1 MGLFIALSDLIKI
14 LKLGY
19 RDMVNRKKI
28 RLRNGDILDVE
39 EYHDGNYGS
48 PGKTRRKKEKPTKE
62 QVRLI
67 NQRNKAKRCRW
78 RLLQYFNEGDLF
90 ITWTYEVRNRPPNMD
105 GALKDFRAAIGKIRK
120 VYRGLVVQLYWI
132 RNIERGTKGAWHIHL
147 VIKQT
152 PEGDAAAIVT
162 KAWTKGGTYVAEIRH
177 SKFTG
182 DDMEQL
188 ADYLTKDEHTAE
200 QRKDGIPGKPRIAES
215 SYSTSRNM
223 PLPEPKEDK
232 LVRWKPEVKPPKGY
246 YIARIHE
253 GINPVTGFLYRS
265 YTLIRLKTQERKKP
279 PNRVRRC

>member
-1 MGLFIALSDLIKI
+1 
-14 LKLGY
+14 
-19 RDMVNRKKI
+19 MVNRKKI

-62 QVRLI
+62 QMRLI

-78 RLLQYFNEGDLF
+78 RLIQYFDQGDLF
-90 ITWTYEVRNRPPNMD
+90 ITWTYEVKNRPPNMD

-120 VYRGLVVQLYWI
+120 AYRGLVVQLYWI

-162 KAWTKGGTYVAEIRH
+162 KAWIKGGTYVVEIRN

-188 ADYLTKDEHTAE
+188 ANYLTKDEHIAE
-200 QRKDGIPGKPRIAES
+200 IKADGTPGKPRIAES
-215 SYSTSRNM
+215 SYNTSRNM
-223 PLPEPKEDK
+223 PLPEPRTDK

-246 YIARIHE
+246 YIARMHE

>member
-1 MGLFIALSDLIKI
+1 MI
-14 LKLGY
+14 
-19 RDMVNRKKI
+19 NRKKI

-39 EYHDGNYGS
+39 EYHDGDYGS

-105 GALKDFRAAIGKIRK
+105 GALKNFRAAIGKIRK

-162 KAWTKGGTYVAEIRH
+162 KAWTKGGTYVAEIRN
-177 SKFTG
+177 SKFAG
-182 DDMEQL
+182 DDMELL
-188 ADYLTKDEHTAE
+188 ANYMTKDEHTAGPRE
-200 QRKDGIPGKPRIAES
+200 DGTPGKPRIAES

>member
-1 MGLFIALSDLIKI
+1 MIKI

-90 ITWTYEVRNRPPNMD
+90 ITWTYEVRNRPPNME

-200 QRKDGIPGKPRIAES
+200 PRKDGTPGKPRIAES
-215 SYSTSRNM
+215 SYNTSRNM

-232 LVRWKPEVKPPKGY
+232 LLRWKPEVKPPKGY

-265 YTLIRLKTQERKKP
+265 YTLIKLKTQERKKP

>member
-1 MGLFIALSDLIKI
+1 
-14 LKLGY
+14 
-19 RDMVNRKKI
+19 MVNRKKI

-90 ITWTYEVRNRPPNMD
+90 ITWTYEVRNRPPNME
-105 GALKDFRAAIGKIRK
+105 GALKDFQKAMAKVRKI
-120 VYRGLVVQLYWI
+120 YRLRGAPPYWI

-152 PEGDAAAIVT
+152 QEGDAAAIVT
-162 KAWTKGGTYVAEIRH
+162 KAWTKGGTYVAELRN
-177 SKFTG
+177 SKFNG

-188 ADYLTKDEHTAE
+188 ANYLTKDEHTAE
-200 QRKDGIPGKPRIAES
+200 IKADGTPGKPRIAES
-215 SYSTSRNM
+215 SYNTSRNM

-232 LVRWKPEVKPPKGY
+232 LIRWKPEVKPPKGY

>member
-1 MGLFIALSDLIKI
+1 
-14 LKLGY
+14 
-19 RDMVNRKKI
+19 MVKRKKM
-28 RLRNGDILDVE
+28 RLRHGDVLDVE

-48 PGKTRRKKEKPTKE
+48 PGKSRQKKEKPTRE
-62 QVRLI
+62 QVRQI
-67 NQRNKAKRCRW
+67 NQRNKVRRCRW
-78 RLLQYFNEGDLF
+78 RLIQYFDQGDLF
-90 ITWTYEVRNRPPNMD
+90 ITWTYEVGNRPPDMA
-105 GALKDFRAAIGKIRK
+105 GALKDFQNAMQKIRK
-120 VYRGLVVQLYWI
+120 IYRARGVPLYWI
-132 RNIERGTKGAWHIHL
+132 RNIEKGTKGAWHIHL

-188 ADYLTKDEHTAE
+188 ANYLTKDEHTAE
-200 QRKDGIPGKPRIAES
+200 TKADGTPGKPRIAES
-215 SYSTSRNM
+215 SYNTSRNM

>member
-200 QRKDGIPGKPRIAES
+200 PRKDGIPGKPRIAES

>member
-1 MGLFIALSDLIKI
+1 LIKI

-19 RDMVNRKKI
+19 RDMVKRKKI
-28 RLRNGDILDVE
+28 RLRHGDVLDVE
-39 EYHDGNYGS
+39 EYHDGNYGGK
-48 PGKTRRKKEKPTKE
+48 GKTRQKKEKPTRE

-67 NQRNKAKRCRW
+67 NRRNKARLCRW
-78 RLLQYFNEGDLF
+78 RLIQYFDQGDLF
-90 ITWTYEVRNRPPNMD
+90 ITWTYATENRPPDMA
-105 GALKDFRAAIGKIRK
+105 GALKDFQKAMAKVRKI
-120 VYRGLVVQLYWI
+120 YRLRGAPHYWI

-152 PEGDAAAIVT
+152 PEGDAVAIVT

-200 QRKDGIPGKPRIAES
+200 PRKDGTPGKPRIAEV
-215 SYSTSRNM
+215 SYNTSRNM
-223 PLPEPKEDK
+223 PLPEPKTDK

-246 YIARIHE
+246 YIARMHE

-265 YTLIRLKTQERKKP
+265 YTLIRLKSTERKKP
-279 PNRVRRC
+279 PNRKRRC